1 MAMKLEGM
9 QSLLRE
15 VERMGKQVNNQLEEE
30 ALTNAAD
37 YLIKEAKE
45 NVYSHGLEK
54 RSGDAEKAV
63 IKSEVKN
70 GKIEVGVTN
79 SGEGFYM
86 YFHEFG
92 YYNKRAKTK
101 VEARPWFQPTYET
114 VKGKLPDKM
123 AEVIKQRFNL

>member
-1 MAMKLEGM
+1 MVVKLDGM
-9 QSLLRE
+9 QNLLRE

-45 NVYSHGLEK
+45 NVYTHGLEK
-54 RSGDAEKAV
+54 RSGDGEKAV

-92 YYNKRAKTK
+92 FYNKRSKRR
-101 VEARPWFQPTYET
+101 VEARPWFQPTFEA

-123 AEVIKQRFNL
+123 AEPIKKKLNL